1 MISQQHDE
9 ENDTFWY
16 FAIGSMMSPISMENR
31 GILPIQSVPGELIDY
46 ELLFSGGMGF
56 AEAKARKHSS
66 FHGVLHLVDKDT
78 MDRLDKLEIAYTRVD
93 GTAHMYD
100 GRTVTAT
107 VYTKDASSKYQENN
121 PPHQR
126 YLDVMI
132 EGLKHY
138 KVNQK
143 QIDLMEKQ
151 QCIPRPKPHEFKSV
165 GEVPA
170 DAPLLEYENDVL
182 PYNGIDTPQL
192 RLTVNGKVMEI
203 NIDDAK
209 DQALIQRSLNIYKQY
224 GQRLEMVFSRVLYDP
239 VYGCPEKLEVSLLY
253 VYLCL
258 CSYLCLTMIL
268 LICSGS
274 MIGLY
279 KRTQ

>member
-1 MISQQHDE
+1 MVSQQNDE
-9 ENDTFWY
+9 DNDMFWY

-31 GILPIQSVPGELIDY
+31 GIVPLESAPGELIDY
-46 ELLFSGGMGF
+46 ELLFTGGMGF
-56 AEAKARKHSS
+56 AEAKKSIGSS

-78 MDRLDKLEIAYTRVD
+78 MDRLDKLEIAYTRVN

-107 VYTKDASSKYQENN
+107 VYTKDSSSKYQENN

-132 EGLKHY
+132 EGAKHF
-138 KVNQK
+138 KVHQDH
-143 QIDLMEKQ
+143 IDLLEKQ
-151 QCIPRPKPHEFKSV
+151 QCIPRPMPHEFKSV
-165 GEVPA
+165 ATLPA
-170 DAPLLEYENDVL
+170 GSPLLTYEEDVL
-182 PYNGIDTPQL
+182 PYNGTDMPQL
-192 RLTVNGKVMEI
+192 RLAVNGKVMEI

-239 VYGCPEKLEVSLLY
+239 VYGCPEKLEVSNTCD
-253 VYLCL
+253 CL
-258 CSYLCLTMIL
+258 NFIFV
-268 LICSGS
+268 
-274 MIGLY
+274 
-279 KRTQ
+279 